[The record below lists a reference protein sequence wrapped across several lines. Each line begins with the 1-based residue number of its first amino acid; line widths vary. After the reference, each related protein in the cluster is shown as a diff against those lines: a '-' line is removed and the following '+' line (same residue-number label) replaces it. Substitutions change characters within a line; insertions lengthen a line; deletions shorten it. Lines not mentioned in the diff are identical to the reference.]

1 MSWENIK
8 MGLEV
13 TGYGLLGVFAVLI
26 LFYIVVVIM
35 GKIPEKNSEAD
46 ND

>member
-1 MSWENIK
+1 

-13 TGYGLLGVFAVLI
+13 TGYGLLLGVFAVLV

-35 GKIPEKNSEAD
+35 GKIPEKGSEAD